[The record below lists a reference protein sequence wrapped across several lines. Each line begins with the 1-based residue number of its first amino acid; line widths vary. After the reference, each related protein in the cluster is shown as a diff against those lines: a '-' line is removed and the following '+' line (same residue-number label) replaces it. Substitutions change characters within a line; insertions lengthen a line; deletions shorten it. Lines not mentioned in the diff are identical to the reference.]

1 MSIRFDIFF
10 EKSMI
15 LFFVSFDIYLDF
27 TLIYDDFVG
36 KAWVCWFLSKSFC
49 CHIQAILQ
57 RSKAMDGKIEQII
70 EILKNSKPDFVDFI
84 LRFIISLD
92 KKMGAN

>member
-1 MSIRFDIFF
+1 
-10 EKSMI
+10 
-15 LFFVSFDIYLDF
+15 
-27 TLIYDDFVG
+27 
-36 KAWVCWFLSKSFC
+36 
-49 CHIQAILQ
+49 
-57 RSKAMDGKIEQII
+57 MDGKIEQII